1 MARFSDKVVL
11 ITGALG
17 GIGAAT
23 VQWIAK
29 GGARRALTD
38 INKAAADVPA
48 AITAQVCERYRAIGG
63 RSPLLEI
70 TRRQARSLQDHLK
83 RLGRSAEVFV
93 GMRHWHPFIPANKV
107 ESTPISEY

>member
-29 GGARRALTD
+29 GGARLALTD
-38 INKAAADVPA
+38 INRTAADVPA
-48 AITAQVCERYRAIGG
+48 DITEGAAETAFW
-63 RSPLLEI
+63 PADL
-70 TRRQARSLQDHLK
+70 SLQ
-83 RLGRSAEVFV
+83 AEVDALFASV
-93 GMRHWHPFIPANKV
+93 MAHYGLSLIHI
-107 ESTPISEY
+107 